1 MSAYLVNAIAAQ
13 PMIKVH
19 LNTEVVG
26 GHGDGQLEWVTL
38 RERNSGQ
45 EQHLPLESL
54 FVMIGAR
61 PRTDWL
67 PADVDRD
74 QHGFLYTEPTQRPA
88 IRGNLHVP
96 PRARNDYPW
105 ALCCRRRA
113 IGLGQTGGVRRRRRV
128 SRRLRNPPVPSCA
141 DGPKWLSP
149 RAGAARASL

>member
-1 MSAYLVNAIAAQ
+1 MIVRGSNLADSMSAYLVNAIAAQ

-45 EQHLPLESL
+45 EQHLPLASL

-74 QHGFLYTEPTQRPA
+74 QHGFLYGSR
-88 IRGNLHVP
+88 RGVLRFMATCTFP
-96 PRARNDYPW
+96 SRTKRLSLGSLLSATCDRARSNGWRPPSEK
-105 ALCCRRRA
+105 
-113 IGLGQTGGVRRRRRV
+113 GQ
-128 SRRLRNPPVPSCA
+128 SSS
-141 DGPKWLSP
+141 PKST
-149 RAGAARASL
+149 SS